1 MRQLFILLVPLAVA
15 CAPTHWA
22 ATFESHFENVMDLC
36 LEDKHPEAGAKAAGL
51 DVATYRKQVRA
62 KLAEAERVFDN
73 PEGESYLQFSH
84 VAGLLTPNSLSLCH
98 QASHTTSPTR
108 LRFSPNGKVLWYG
121 ASNECL

>member
-73 PEGESYLQFSH
+73 PEGESYLPFEFADQVEDDKAAC
-84 VAGLLTPNSLSLCH
+84 VAEIL
-98 QASHTTSPTR
+98 QRVRASES
-108 LRFSPNGKVLWYG
+108 
-121 ASNECL
+121 